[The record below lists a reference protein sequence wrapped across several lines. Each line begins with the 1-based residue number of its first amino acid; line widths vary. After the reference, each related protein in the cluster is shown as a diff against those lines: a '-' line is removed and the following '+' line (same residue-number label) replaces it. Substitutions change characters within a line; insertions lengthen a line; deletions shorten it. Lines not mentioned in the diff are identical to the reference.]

1 MWPHAVIHIGV
12 PQQLLIDALGSN
24 HCCAMPGDLCAEI
37 EAACE
42 AAQVPVLH
50 LDSSEEMS
58 RFRKNARGASLLEIG
73 GPRSEVRFTD
83 RGARTTDRGRRT
95 TGSS

>member
-1 MWPHAVIHIGV
+1 MLHPSPRVGV

-24 HCCAMPGDLCAEI
+24 HCCAMPGHLCAEV

-50 LDSSEEMS
+50 LDSSEELS

-73 GPRSEVRFTD
+73 GPRSD
-83 RGARTTDRGRRT
+83 SRTAEHG
-95 TGSS
+95 